1 MRTKTPLIC
10 LRMIKVNS
18 ACRFSIL
25 IDATGLHFNWE
36 ICHRLPQL
44 SVSHAVRST
53 RRKLM
58 MIGCV
63 SVTVCLILVVIV
75 YWRIYI
81 ILKRHKN
88 QIEGLQIQEVQQG
101 VQNGDLSNFLKLRKS
116 ALGTFY
122 ACIVF
127 LIWRNREEST
137 VPRNATFRR
146 ETTKVNWIKW
156 YLFYWKLSFR
166 L

>member
-1 MRTKTPLIC
+1 
-10 LRMIKVNS
+10 MIS
-18 ACRFSIL
+18 QF
-25 IDATGLHFNWE
+25 
-36 ICHRLPQL
+36 
-44 SVSHAVRST
+44 
-53 RRKLM
+53 
-58 MIGCV
+58 IGCV

-88 QIEGLQIQEVQQG
+88 QIEELQIQEVQQG

-127 LIWRNREEST
+127 LIC
-137 VPRNATFRR
+137 
-146 ETTKVNWIKW
+146 
-156 YLFYWKLSFR
+156 YLPSYILSFLFMAR
-166 L
+166 LLSSISYYNAWPHTTTVTNVQQAN